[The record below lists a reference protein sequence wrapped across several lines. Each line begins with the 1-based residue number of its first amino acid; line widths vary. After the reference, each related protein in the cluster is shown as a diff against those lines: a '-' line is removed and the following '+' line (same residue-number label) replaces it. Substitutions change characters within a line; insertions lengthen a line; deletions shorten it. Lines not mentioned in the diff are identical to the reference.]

1 MSPSPV
7 MTDAPWFVA
16 PIEDPATTSRPCGCG
31 FHPGTPMEC
40 FAAMYPDETPEYL
53 ATMVRSDE
61 RWWMSQVARD
71 AAREAEPASP
81 VPEPRVRRAPRP
93 AAYWRDLLDKAQAEL
108 DRITGSV
115 SSDPAVVNLSHTSR
129 SRAARSAGARRMAKL
144 GRDVERVAYLTRRT
158 GFLRSKV
165 ASAEAREAKAG
176 AR

>member
-1 MSPSPV
+1 
-7 MTDAPWFVA
+7 
-16 PIEDPATTSRPCGCG
+16 
-31 FHPGTPMEC
+31 
-40 FAAMYPDETPEYL
+40 MYPDETPEYL
-53 ATMVRSDE
+53 AHMVRSDT
-61 RWWMSQVARD
+61 RWFESKAARD
-71 AAREAEPASP
+71 AARAAAPATPAS
-81 VPEPRVRRAPRP
+81 EPKLRREPKP

-158 GFLRSKV
+158 GFLRSKI